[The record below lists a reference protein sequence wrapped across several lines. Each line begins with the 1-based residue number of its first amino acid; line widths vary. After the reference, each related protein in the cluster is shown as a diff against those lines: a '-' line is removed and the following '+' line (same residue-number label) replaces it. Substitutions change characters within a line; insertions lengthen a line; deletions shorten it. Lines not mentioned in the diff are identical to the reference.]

1 MLRNTSSLPS
11 SRPCLRSL
19 WRHSSWRATLH
30 LLDLGCSPP
39 VNSGSHQ
46 ITRPAPPLVK
56 ALKAREAYLRPFAQG
71 TRPYKLIEEL
81 LALEQ
86 ASPEPL
92 PKLPEGRTANAAA
105 TWARQALAA
114 ANVPKGLPRFHQTLA
129 RLHYDK
135 HAKNLHDALLMA
147 VGLIR
152 YGSSRH
158 AAPRCTS
165 HSPGISS
172 PG

>member
-1 MLRNTSSLPS
+1 LLEGAVTRLKRHAEEHEQPALRPTVFTILMEAQLMACNASLARFRLLSTRELRITPDHKTS
-11 SRPCLRSL
+11 
-19 WRHSSWRATLH
+19 A
-30 LLDLGCSPP
+30 
-39 VNSGSHQ
+39 
-46 ITRPAPPLVK
+46 PLVK

-86 ASPEPL
+86 ASPEPF

-114 ANVPKGLPRFHQTLA
+114 ANVPKGLPGFHQTLA
-129 RLHYDK
+129 RLNCDK

-158 AAPRCTS
+158 AAPR
-165 HSPGISS
+165 
-172 PG
+172 